1 MSEGMFDRLLVVVLL
16 VYSMIMYSASWFT
29 GKPLDITSLTIIL
42 SPILTHSLN
51 VICRMSSSGKEDNK
65 NVTTVV

>member
-1 MSEGMFDRLLVVVLL
+1 MNEGMFDRLLVVVLL

-51 VICRMSSSGKEDNK
+51 VICRMSSSAKEDK

>member
-1 MSEGMFDRLLVVVLL
+1 VNEEMFNRLLVMVLL
-16 VYSMIMYSASWFT
+16 IYSMIMYSVSWFV

-51 VICRMSSSGKEDNK
+51 IICRINGKETNK
-65 NVTTVV
+65 DVSAVV